1 MITIVAKSIIEV
13 GKKEEFLA
21 LAMKLV
27 KESRKEEGCIEYSLY
42 QDIRNENVVSVIEK
56 WKDQEAIDI
65 HNNSKHFTTIVPQL
79 GKLREGSE
87 VTLYKEI

>member
-1 MITIVAKSIIEV
+1 MITIVAKSIIED
-13 GKKEEFLA
+13 GKKEEFLS
-21 LAMKLV
+21 LAMELV

-42 QDIRNENVVSVIEK
+42 QDMKNENVVSVIEK
-56 WKDQEAIDI
+56 WNSQESIGM

-79 GKLREGSE
+79 GKLRVSSE